1 MTRRKRRNHSPE
13 FKAKVA
19 IAALK
24 GDKTLAELAQQFDV
38 HPNQITD
45 WKMQLLER
53 SSVVFGEKPAK
64 EIGPDIQTMQAKIG
78 QLTLENGFFR
88 KGAHQGGHAERKKM
102 IDRNHDLPVVRQC
115 QILALARSTAYY
127 TPKPTSTE
135 ELALMRRMDE
145 LHLEF
150 PFAGSRMLRDLLR
163 NEGQPVGRKRIRRL
177 MRQMGIEAL
186 YRKPNTSRRH
196 AAHPIYPY
204 LLRNLSIER
213 PNHVWATDI
222 TYIPMRRGFVY
233 LVAIVDWYSRR
244 VLAWRLSNTLTT
256 DFCLE
261 ALQEAIT
268 RYGTPE
274 IFNTDQGS
282 QFTSSEFTG
291 QLKANGIRIS
301 MDGKGCWRDNVFVE
315 RLWRTIKYDEV
326 YLKAYESVSHAK
338 ASLGQFITFYNSRRP
353 HQAFAGKT
361 PDMIYFAGLP
371 QEPLAA

>member
-1 MTRRKRRNHSPE
+1 
-13 FKAKVA
+13 
-19 IAALK
+19 
-24 GDKTLAELAQQFDV
+24 
-38 HPNQITD
+38 
-45 WKMQLLER
+45 
-53 SSVVFGEKPAK
+53 
-64 EIGPDIQTMQAKIG
+64 
-78 QLTLENGFFR
+78 
-88 KGAHQGGHAERKKM
+88 M

-196 AAHPIYPY
+196 AAHPVYPY
-204 LLRNLSIER
+204 LLRHLSIER
-213 PNHVWATDI
+213 SNYVWATDI

-256 DFCLE
+256 DFCVE

>member
-1 MTRRKRRNHSPE
+1 
-13 FKAKVA
+13 
-19 IAALK
+19 
-24 GDKTLAELAQQFDV
+24 
-38 HPNQITD
+38 
-45 WKMQLLER
+45 
-53 SSVVFGEKPAK
+53 
-64 EIGPDIQTMQAKIG
+64 
-78 QLTLENGFFR
+78 
-88 KGAHQGGHAERKKM
+88 M
-102 IDRNHDLPVVRQC
+102 IDRTHKLPVVRQC
-115 QILALARSTAYY
+115 ELLELARSTAYY
-127 TPKPTSTE
+127 TPKPTSRE
-135 ELALMRRMDE
+135 DLALMRRMDE
-145 LHLEF
+145 LHLEH

-163 NEGQPVGRKRIRRL
+163 NEGQPVGRKRVRRL

-204 LLRNLSIER
+204 LLRHLSIDR

-256 DFCLE
+256 DFCIE

-282 QFTSSEFTG
+282 QFTSVEFTG
-291 QLKANGIRIS
+291 LLKEHDIRIS

-326 YLKAYESVSHAK
+326 YLKAYDSVSHAK
-338 ASLGQFITFYNSRRP
+338 ASLGAFITFYNSRRP
-353 HQAFAGKT
+353 HQTFAGKT
-361 PDMIYFAGLP
+361 PDMVYFAALP
-371 QEPLAA
+371 QENRAA